1 MQAEARSLAETLLAV
16 TLSATA
22 SVDAGD
28 WDMAGQLL
36 RRREQLLTQIEN
48 CSDAAGAIDIL
59 KRVQS
64 AELELGDAMEIAT
77 RETLADMNTA
87 RDARNARKLYRDQ
100 RAAANIIERVG

>member
-1 MQAEARSLAETLLAV
+1 MQAEPRSLAETLLAV

-77 RETLADMNTA
+77 RETLADNLSGE
-87 RDARNARKLYRDQ
+87 DA
-100 RAAANIIERVG
+100 IERD